1 MHEPLYRLLEQLR
14 LRGMAQSLERV
25 LALADAEALPPAEVV
40 RRLLEEEWR
49 HRQERSLAYRLSRL
63 QSQGSFALERR

>member
-14 LRGMAQSLERV
+14 LRGMAQCLEHI
-25 LALADAEALPPAEVV
+25 LAQADAEALAPGEVV

-49 HRQERSLAYRLSRL
+49 HRQERSLLYRL
-63 QSQGSFALERR
+63 SQGSFAWERR